1 LNALVGIEPYEVQQ
15 ALGYRHR
22 WPQATIDPQTG
33 LRVLTIWG
41 RTRQG
46 RALAVTV
53 RQLGNFN
60 QKIIGVRDMAPE
72 ELAEYT
78 RWEQTR

>member
-1 LNALVGIEPYEVQQ
+1 
-15 ALGYRHR
+15 
-22 WPQATIDPQTG
+22 
-33 LRVLTIWG
+33 VLTIWG

-53 RQLGNFN
+53 RQLGIFN
-60 QKIIGVRDMAPE
+60 QKIIGARDMTPE

-78 RWEQTR
+78 RWEQAR